1 MKHSMP
7 ALGESE
13 EIVFETRH
21 HPWVLVPS
29 GVVAT
34 FSLAGW
40 IILMIGFGAQKWLVI
55 VGLVVVLGTWLFF
68 LWRVLER
75 MRTSLVLTNR
85 RLIYQS
91 GLLRRHSREV
101 PVSSIQNVASYQ
113 LVLGRLLRM
122 GDLLVQ
128 DSQGSVRQ
136 AFFDVPH
143 PDRLRADILE
153 QAHPAGTG
161 SPVLDADE
169 LALKTA
175 REINK
180 VQPTSEMAPLP
191 PERPPIYSEI
201 VDQIERLD
209 AMRGRGVLTEEEFE
223 IAKRALIDRI
233 GEGSEE

>member
-1 MKHSMP
+1 MKHRMP

-21 HPWVLVPS
+21 HLWVLVPS

-40 IILMIGFGAQKWLVI
+40 IILMVGFGAQKWLVI
-55 VGLVVVLGTWLFF
+55 VGLIVVLGTWLFF

-75 MRTSLVLTNR
+75 TRTSLVLTNR

-91 GLLRRHSREV
+91 GVFRCRSREV

-136 AFFDVPH
+136 AFFDVPRPEH
-143 PDRLRADILE
+143 LRASILE
-153 QAHPAGTG
+153 QAHPAEAG
-161 SPVLDADE
+161 SPVLDPDE
-169 LALKTA
+169 LALKMA
-175 REINK
+175 REFNRA
-180 VQPTSEMAPLP
+180 QPTSEMAPLP

-209 AMRGRGVLTEEEFE
+209 AMRGRGVLTEEEFDK
-223 IAKRALIDRI
+223 AKRALIDRI